1 MIVGIIKEFMK
12 EFEVINLDTSVLKEY
27 ANSIIAYI
35 VIEALVQATEI
46 AMTVYDAIKI
56 IPLLF
61 IPFGLG

>member
-1 MIVGIIKEFMK
+1 MIVGIVKEFMK

-27 ANSIIAYI
+27 ASSIIAYI

-46 AMTVYDAIKI
+46 AMMVYDAIKI